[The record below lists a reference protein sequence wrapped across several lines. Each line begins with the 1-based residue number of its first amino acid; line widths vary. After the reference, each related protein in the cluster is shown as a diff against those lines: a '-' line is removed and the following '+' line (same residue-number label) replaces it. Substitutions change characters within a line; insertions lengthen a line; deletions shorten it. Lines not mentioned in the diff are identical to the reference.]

1 MTTIYVM
8 DTLRPRYAPVAC
20 EVLSKPAA
28 KYLRIDARRFN
39 LPDRTDAYFLPALG
53 REEWPANKGPLWGG
67 KKLYAF
73 GSMQDYRDRIEV
85 RARCEAL
92 VDAAHA
98 AMSGSAPL
106 TLAQLR
112 QACAHLGVTYKQG
125 A

>member
-8 DTLRPRYAPVAC
+8 DTLRRDAPPVAR
-20 EVLSKPAA
+20 EVLSKPGA
-28 KYLRIDARRFN
+28 KYLRIDARMFG
-39 LPDRTDAYFLPALG
+39 LPDRTDAYFRPALG
-53 REEWPANKGPLWGG
+53 REAWPQNKGTLWGG
-67 KKLYAF
+67 ERLYAF
-73 GSMQDYRDRIEV
+73 ASMTEYHERIEV